1 VNDHL
6 AADERLS
13 ALEAAAGVVL
23 GSDSAVALPRSNCSP
38 LEALERRI
46 LPALERPPCLVS
58 FSGGRD
64 SSAVLAVA
72 ARLAR
77 RNGLPAPVP
86 ATLRFR
92 GAERSA
98 EDEWQ
103 EQVVAHVEV
112 ADWVRIEAE
121 HELDCL
127 GPVATQ
133 ALRRHGL
140 LWPPNA
146 HFHVPLLQEASG
158 GSLLT
163 GVGGDEVF
171 GSARLSR
178 AAGVLAGT
186 ARPEPRDLLR
196 VAHALSPA
204 PLRRTVLRSRTRI
217 PFPWLRPD
225 AARDVQEALV
235 RDGAAEP
242 LRLERR
248 LAWRL
253 RLRYVRVGKASLAV
267 LAADDDVRVVHPLA
281 DPGFC
286 AALARLGRTFRHG
299 TRQERMETVFGSL
312 LPAAVARR
320 PAKAS
325 FGQAAYGPHSRA
337 FTESWDGD
345 GIDPDLVDPDA
356 LRRAWPEAEHDG
368 RLLTVLQAV
377 WLAVEETR
385 SGSGYEVGQAVHR
398 PAE

>member
-1 VNDHL
+1 MNDHL

-103 EQVVAHVEV
+103 EHVVAHVEV

-146 HFHVPLLQEASG
+146 HFHVPLLQAAGG

-163 GVGGDEVF
+163 G
-171 GSARLSR
+171 SA
-178 AAGVLAGT
+178 AT
-186 ARPEPRDLLR
+186 
-196 VAHALSPA
+196 
-204 PLRRTVLRSRTRI
+204 RSS
-217 PFPWLRPD
+217 
-225 AARDVQEALV
+225 AARA
-235 RDGAAEP
+235 
-242 LRLERR
+242 
-248 LAWRL
+248 
-253 RLRYVRVGKASLAV
+253 
-267 LAADDDVRVVHPLA
+267 
-281 DPGFC
+281 
-286 AALARLGRTFRHG
+286 
-299 TRQERMETVFGSL
+299 
-312 LPAAVARR
+312 
-320 PAKAS
+320 
-325 FGQAAYGPHSRA
+325 
-337 FTESWDGD
+337 
-345 GIDPDLVDPDA
+345 
-356 LRRAWPEAEHDG
+356 
-368 RLLTVLQAV
+368 
-377 WLAVEETR
+377 
-385 SGSGYEVGQAVHR
+385 
-398 PAE
+398 